1 MEEYLTPQKA
11 SGILGVSI
19 KTIQRWDKSG
29 IIRCIRTPG
38 GRRRIPRSEI
48 DRILGVNRDKL
59 VVCYAR
65 VSSHTQKD
73 DLDRQVSVLRSR
85 AEELSDKIIVIRDVG
100 SGLNEKRKGF
110 RRLLRLVAD
119 GEVSHVLVTY
129 RDRLVRF
136 GFETLSYLFSRFGAR
151 VVVLY
156 DRCGGDS
163 MAELVDDLVS
173 IIVHF
178 AGRIYG
184 RRSHIYKR
192 SKGHDG

>member
-1 MEEYLTPQKA
+1 MEEHLSLRKA
-11 SGILGVSI
+11 SRILGVSVR
-19 KTIQRWDKSG
+19 TIQRWDRAG
-29 IIRCIRTPG
+29 LIRCVRTPG
-38 GRRRIPRSEI
+38 GRRRIPQSEI
-48 DRILGVNRDKL
+48 DRILGINRDRL

-65 VSSHTQKD
+65 VSSHTQRD
-73 DLDRQVSVLRSR
+73 DLGRQVDVLKSH
-85 AEELSDKIIVIRDVG
+85 AEEISDRILVIRDIG

-119 GEVSHVLVTY
+119 GVVSHVLVTY

-163 MAELVDDLVS
+163 MSELVDDLVS

-184 RRSHIYKR
+184 RRSHLYKR
-192 SKGHDG
+192 SSSYG

>member
-1 MEEYLTPQKA
+1 MEEYLSPRKA
-11 SGILGVSI
+11 SRILGVSV
-19 KTIQRWDKSG
+19 KTIQRWDRSG
-29 IIRCIRTPG
+29 MIRCVRTPG

-48 DRILGVNRDKL
+48 NRILGIGKDRF

-73 DLDRQVSVLRSR
+73 DLERQVSVLESH
-85 AEELSDKIIVIRDVG
+85 AESISSNILVIKDIG
-100 SGLNEKRKGF
+100 SGLNEKRRGF
-110 RRLLRLVAD
+110 RRLLKLVAD
-119 GEVSHVLVTY
+119 GLVSHVLVTY

-156 DRCGGDS
+156 DRCDGDS
-163 MAELVDDLVS
+163 MSELVDDLVS

-184 RRSHIYKR
+184 RRSHLYKR
-192 SKGHDG
+192 SSSYG